1 MASIKCC
8 KDCVE
13 RKIGCHSK
21 CKRYKEEAD
30 CLRRSNRWEHDENCG
45 ASDYEWTLSA
55 NRR

>member
-30 CLRRSNRWEHDENCG
+30 YLRRSNRWEHDENCG